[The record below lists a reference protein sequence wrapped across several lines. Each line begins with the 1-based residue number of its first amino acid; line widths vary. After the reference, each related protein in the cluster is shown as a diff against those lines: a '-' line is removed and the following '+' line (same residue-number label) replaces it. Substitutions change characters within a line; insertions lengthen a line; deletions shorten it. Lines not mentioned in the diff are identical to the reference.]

1 MDTTCRNGGR
11 SVSPDPLICCMHYT
25 RMRLFLLVFLVA
37 SAGTSSVCDA
47 FSVATPTRTSSAA
60 AVPAAADVLS
70 IEPTSTS
77 TPTLVKES
85 ATISTQR
92 PELDQWRDYDHLRT
106 SGLKDR
112 YIRPFFSTRPYL
124 IVGRLIQVAQTLQ
137 KAKAEWDDAEPF
149 SDRGIKL
156 CEKISSLGPVAVKI
170 GQTLSQRP
178 DLIGKEAADSFKTL
192 QTANTPF
199 ADELAWAVIKESLQW
214 KGPIAPGV
222 GVDAD
227 DDPDGP
233 TLFASITPNPVAS
246 ASLGTV
252 FRATTHEGIDVAVK
266 VQRPDAMSILAKDA
280 MCFRV
285 LLATRDFIR
294 TITNSMTDDEKVRKK
309 QDIGTVISRVARDIL
324 REIDYEEEADN
335 NRRFQESLSFLGFV
349 TTPTLVP
356 KYSSKRVLTTE
367 WVKCKHLDQLSL
379 DEGLAMTRM
388 AVEAVTAS
396 LVLTGFVHA
405 DPHEGNLMLADD
417 GKIVFLDFGLM
428 SAVDSFIMEAFARGI
443 QGTLAEDWLQVTK
456 AFKDSGFI
464 TDPISFRATPN
475 DKWHAFGIDE
485 NTGEDLGLAQL
496 TKELGDAMKAA
507 EGGTSRFGAIATVLN
522 RDLSPRWLMFTPPY
536 VLLLIRTFLT
546 LEGIAA
552 KVDPDFNIYE
562 TAMPWAMRRALS
574 PMTEDGIEAFRSTL
588 LTEDNRIQWNRLME
602 LLRENDAKE
611 GDNRELTEDPELV
624 DIDQESSKKNSK
636 KSKQHSVGDALAE
649 VLGSTE
655 GKTLRRVIRDLDSED
670 LIARLASKD
679 AKPMRQAAA
688 RASGG
693 ALSLPSVK
701 VWKRKHTDQQ
711 MSVANIRPESEE
723 STAIHKRQA
732 RFRRKVFWLLLRSH
746 LHRQAERGWRGAL
759 TMFSLIGLSCRIGVG
774 AVAHSI
780 GNLFHRKKSATG

>member
-1 MDTTCRNGGR
+1 
-11 SVSPDPLICCMHYT
+11 
-25 RMRLFLLVFLVA
+25 MRLFLLVFLVA
-37 SAGTSSVCDA
+37 SAGSSSFCDA
-47 FSVATPTRTSSAA
+47 FSVATPTRTSTSSAA
-60 AVPAAADVLS
+60 VVPAAADVLS
-70 IEPTSTS
+70 IKPTST
-77 TPTLVKES
+77 TGAPTIVTES
-85 ATISTQR
+85 PQTSTQR

-112 YIRPFFSTRPYL
+112 HIRPFFSTRPHL
-124 IVGRLIQVAQTLQ
+124 IFGRLIQVAQTLL
-137 KAKAEWDDAEPF
+137 KAKAEWDEAEPF

-156 CEKISSLGPVAVKI
+156 CERISSLGPVAVKI

-222 GVDAD
+222 GVDTD

-252 FRATTHEGIDVAVK
+252 YRATTHEGIDVAVK

-294 TITNSMTDDEKVRKK
+294 TVTNSMTDDEKVRKK
-309 QDIGTVISRVARDIL
+309 QDIGTVINRVARDIL

-335 NRRFQESLSFLGFV
+335 NRRFRESLSFLGFV

-367 WVKCKHLDQLSL
+367 WVKGQHLDQLSL
-379 DEGLAMTRM
+379 EEGLAMTRM

-428 SAVDSFIMEAFARGI
+428 SAVDPFIMEAFARGI

-475 DKWHAFGIDE
+475 DNWHAFGVDE

-602 LLRENDAKE
+602 LLRENDVKE

-688 RASGG
+688 RAAGG
-693 ALSLPSVK
+693 ALSLPSVNK

-711 MSVANIRPESEE
+711 VSVANIRPESEE
-723 STAIHKRQA
+723 SAAIHKRQA

-746 LHRQAERGWRGAL
+746 MHRQAERGWRGAL

-774 AVAHSI
+774 AVAHSV
-780 GNLFHRKKSATG
+780 GNLFRSKKSATG